1 MNVGN
6 DSTVYVNNT
15 IYPSVD
21 RRRPFR
27 SAPSLMSRRLD
38 FHFEY
43 LRHTL
48 QQARSTFR
56 LSVWFMSG
64 GALVILGGAVLAL
77 VHAGNPDLSYLP
89 YVTTLT
95 GALFTV
101 GGGALALHS
110 RRTMANLAKA
120 AEDNQEK
127 IEAEHRLDKATT
139 LIDRIE
145 DPAAKDRLNAAAALK
160 ALGADRLELPGGTP
174 DPEG

>member
-1 MNVGN
+1 M
-6 DSTVYVNNT
+6 
-15 IYPSVD
+15 
-21 RRRPFR
+21 
-27 SAPSLMSRRLD
+27 
-38 FHFEY
+38 
-43 LRHTL
+43 
-48 QQARSTFR
+48 
-56 LSVWFMSG
+56 
-64 GALVILGGAVLAL
+64 
-77 VHAGNPDLSYLP
+77 
-89 YVTTLT
+89 TTLT

-160 ALGADRLELPGGTP
+160 ALGADSLELPGGTP